1 MDYIRPKLQINRY
14 KKDSP
19 HILFRRLAIE
29 VDRETQM
36 KLNFSLGYELALW
49 LVRLMSFNP
58 SYNVGTRRLFE
69 RDAVDALIIDYL
81 QIVSG
86 KIVENNSFN
95 IDNLNEQIYTIYI
108 QLAGI
113 GRILHGSHHK
123 FIFGFHFVSI
133 FCGDMMMT
141 RAL

>member
-29 VDRETQM
+29 VERETQM

-95 IDNLNEQIYTIYI
+95 IDNLNEQIYTMELGEFCMVHII
-108 QLAGI
+108 NLFLVF
-113 GRILHGSHHK
+113 ILCPFSA
-123 FIFGFHFVSI
+123 V
-133 FCGDMMMT
+133 T
-141 RAL
+141 